1 MTQKNRLTAVPD
13 NSMISLYKALV
24 DFLADEAQIRGWED
38 VNERLK
44 AVKNA
49 LSGREGE
56 AGSK

>member
-1 MTQKNRLTAVPD
+1 MAQKNRLTAVPD